1 MSVFSI
7 ACWRSQRQPSFVLA
21 LIEIEWH
28 SWRTLTARIGV
39 LCISKRLFTGC
50 AVGNLK
56 CLREVRSP
64 SACSDHLCH
73 LYRRCPRR
81 WGLSTECRS
90 TSTRG
95 PLQVA
100 AWCTVDVRDLVST
113 LSHRRAD
120 RLCPVP
126 FVTLRGRSLRFERI
140 RQCFNGCTTRGTV
153 DLRTC

>member
-39 LCISKRLFTGC
+39 LFCVFRSASSQDVLLVISSVCGKLDLHPHAPITD
-50 AVGNLK
+50 VT
-56 CLREVRSP
+56 
-64 SACSDHLCH
+64 
-73 LYRRCPRR
+73 
-81 WGLSTECRS
+81 STPDVHVDGACRS